1 MDSSQ
6 FHMVREQ
13 YGGSLARE
21 DCSAREEAEG
31 GNATAQVRQ
40 NLHGNFPAI
49 GLRHL
54 RFQI

>member
-13 YGGSLARE
+13 YRGSQGRE
-21 DCSAREEAEG
+21 DCSAREESEG